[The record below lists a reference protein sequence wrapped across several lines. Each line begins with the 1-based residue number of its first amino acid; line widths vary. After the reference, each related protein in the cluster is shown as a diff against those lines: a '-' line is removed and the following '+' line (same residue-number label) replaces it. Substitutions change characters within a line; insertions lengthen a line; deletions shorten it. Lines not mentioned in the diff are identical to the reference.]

1 MKLTEMKNAGLA
13 NDEIWE
19 QLEETAKNLTSN
31 KQKLNRLINDAAR
44 QRKRRKEMKDLIS
57 DLSKESHENNKPLK
71 QFTHNRPGRPVLGG
85 SYSNLH
91 KAIVAI
97 ATAGAGAESL
107 RRTENLNV
115 CLTLDDLRDGLMKDG
130 YEQNRSVLCLILLPR

>member
-13 NDEIWE
+13 NDEIRK
-19 QLEETAKNLTSN
+19 QLEEATKNLTSN

-57 DLSKESHENNKPLK
+57 DLSKESHENNQRLK
-71 QFTHNRPGRPVLGG
+71 QFTHNRLGSPALED
-85 SYSNLH
+85 SYPNLH

-97 ATAGAGAESL
+97 ATAGAGADPR
-107 RRTENLNV
+107 RRTENLNA
-115 CLTLDDLRDGLMKDG
+115 CLTLDNLQDCLMKDG
-130 YEQNRSVLCLILLPR
+130 YELSRCAL